1 MDGAKTVNGKNYK
14 RECLMKKNCY
24 FIFAAT
30 MLFAAACAQE
40 ELPVSGEGS
49 KTETSAENAGLIY
62 IDAVIE
68 EAGDTKSSV
77 DATDGEFKWSTGDK
91 VAVYAA
97 GQYRISEALASDYN
111 EKNSAT
117 FAFAGDF
124 GQGDRANFA
133 VFPASLICD
142 EFGDVYPGDQ
152 VTAEELVFNLPA
164 TYDLSS
170 VQGNMAPTPMIA
182 TNASGEGLQ
191 FKSICAL
198 VKFTLHSIPK
208 QTKYITFDF
217 NGKKVRGEFVIK
229 NVVPGEEATK
239 AVATDT
245 DDYDDV
251 ITVYNDKVFDTFQK
265 DLVVNIPVP
274 AGEYTKVTITTWDG
288 DPWDGGHKINGI
300 TSPIRTKVTADGN
313 SYESWTAGRVSSGK
327 REIYMPV
334 FTVHGNISIGNGQKV
349 VFAPGNLVA
358 DIETMPEYGA
368 EKCILGTGTNWRF
381 AENQYDAV
389 VNSSDN
395 SGNIL
400 AAKSVGKAIDL
411 FGWIGS
417 TATGKS
423 TFEEGQQYGL
433 IYPSQSCYPSGDSKR
448 TWDYWTGRDSDW
460 QYILSDWGTLS
471 ISGGKDI
478 MGYDS
483 DPYPANTWRL
493 PDDNNQN
500 GTTEWPRL
508 LTARK
513 YLGTYNNNKVIDYCY
528 AKVQMSVGEAV
539 VNGLIV
545 FPDNYDQN
553 VHGTIP
559 AGLPEIKVRNSAS
572 SKYSDNPITL
582 EDWAVLESQGC
593 VFLPAAAYRYKPS
606 GIAVDK
612 TGDGVY
618 WTNYAKND
626 PTKNPDINAIAMMF
640 SDTSV
645 SESILKSTT
654 LNTAKSMARYQ
665 GASVRLVRDIN

>member
-1 MDGAKTVNGKNYK
+1 MRYDA
-14 RECLMKKNCY
+14 L
-24 FIFAAT
+24 FPSIPLHT
-30 MLFAAACAQE
+30 ML
-40 ELPVSGEGS
+40 
-49 KTETSAENAGLIY
+49 SAENAGLIY
-62 IDAVIE
+62 IDAVSE
-68 EAGDTKSSV
+68 ETGDTKSSV

-97 GQYRISEALASDYN
+97 GQYRISEALAADYN
-111 EKNSAT
+111 DKNSAT

-152 VTAEELVFNLPA
+152 VTAEPLVFNLPA
-164 TYDLSS
+164 TYDLSA

-198 VKFTLHSIPK
+198 VKFTLHSIPM
-208 QTKYITFDF
+208 QTQYITFDF
-217 NGKKVRGEFVIK
+217 NGKKVCGEFVIN

-245 DDYDDV
+245 EEFDDV
-251 ITVYNDKVFDTFQK
+251 ITVYNDNVFTAFQN
-265 DLVVNIPVP
+265 DLIVNIPLP
-274 AGEYTKVTITTWDG
+274 AGEYSKVTITTWDG

-300 TSPIRTKVTADGN
+300 TSSIRTAVAEDGK
-313 SYESWTAGRVSSGK
+313 SYLSWNAGRLSSGK

-334 FTVHGNISIGNGQKV
+334 FTVDGNRSLGNGIKV

-358 DIETMPEYGA
+358 DIETMPEYN
-368 EKCILGTGTNWRF
+368 KDKSILGTGTNWRF

-389 VNSSDN
+389 VNSADN

-433 IYPSQSCYPSGDSKR
+433 IYPSQSCYPSGDSRR
-448 TWDYWTGRDSDW
+448 TWDYWTGKDSGW

-483 DPYPANTWRL
+483 TPYPANTWRL
-493 PDDNNQN
+493 PDENDTPTNTKNS
-500 GTTEWPRL
+500 TEWARV

-513 YLGTYNNNKVIDYCY
+513 YLGTYKNNQVIDYCY
-528 AKVQMSVGEAV
+528 AKVAMTVGEAI
-539 VNGLIV
+539 VNGLVV
-545 FPDNYDQN
+545 FPDNYDQG
-553 VHGTIP
+553 VDGTIP
-559 AGLPEIKVRNSAS
+559 AGMPAINTRNSAS
-572 SKYSDNPITL
+572 SHYSDNPITL
-582 EDWAVLESQGC
+582 ADWAILESQGC
-593 VFLPAAAYRYKPS
+593 VFLPAAVREKGAT
-606 GIAVDK
+606 IATTK
-612 TGDGVY
+612 TGDGAY
-618 WTNYAKND
+618 WTKYAKNGSD
-626 PTKNPDINAIAMMF
+626 NANSIAMIF

-645 SESILKSTT
+645 SLSVLGKDDV
-654 LNTAKSMARYQ
+654 NTAKSIARYN